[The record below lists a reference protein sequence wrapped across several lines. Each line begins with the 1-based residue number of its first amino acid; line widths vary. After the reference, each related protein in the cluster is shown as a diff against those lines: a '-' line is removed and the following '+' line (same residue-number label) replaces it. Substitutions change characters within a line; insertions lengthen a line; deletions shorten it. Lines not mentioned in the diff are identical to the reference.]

1 MNMDSELFYSN
12 DGTKVMFVAPLS
24 EMERILDV
32 SNRYKYKNNYMLVL
46 GNGFDLNL
54 GLKTRYRD
62 FVESRIFKKMYVKR
76 MKEKLRKEKIQPSLI
91 DYLYGKKFYERWYDI
106 EAALLEYISRRPDG
120 SFVNNKDEDKEDYD
134 AICCSLI
141 DYLTSLFKTGNDNEQ
156 SRMFRS
162 TPAGQLI
169 KKVNTVGNVVYSFNY
184 TPIHLVVNGVIGDT
198 SINPILIHGGIKEKT
213 VFEGNLNDNAII
225 LGVETNNMNEIAP
238 GYSFL
243 IKSNNP
249 AYKSS
254 KIASDLLNSRNVIFF
269 GHSLNQMDFGYFVDY
284 FKMLENNMDEER
296 ILTII
301 TKNEESRMALLDN
314 LRYMGITVRDIYAHT
329 KVELILTDNLNN
341 KASEDSISFED
352 LLNRIS
358 I

>member
-1 MNMDSELFYSN
+1 MDSELFYSY
-12 DGTKVMFVAPLS
+12 DGTKVMFVAPMS
-24 EMERILDV
+24 KMEYILDV
-32 SNRYKYKNNYMLVL
+32 SSRYKYKNNHMLVL

-76 MKEKLRKEKIQPSLI
+76 MKEKLKKKKIQPSLI

-120 SFVNNKDEDKEDYD
+120 SFVNNFEEDKEDYD
-134 AICCSLI
+134 AICSSLI
-141 DYLTSLFKTGNDNEQ
+141 VYLASLFKTDNDNEQ
-156 SRMFRS
+156 AKLFISS
-162 TPAGQLI
+162 PAGQLI
-169 KKVNTVGNVVYSFNY
+169 RIINAADNVIYSFNY
-184 TPIHLVVNGVIGDT
+184 TPIRLIVNAVIGDT

-243 IKSNNP
+243 IKSNSP

-254 KIASDLLNSRNVIFF
+254 SIASDLLSARNVIFF
-269 GHSLNQMDFGYFVDY
+269 GHSLNPMDFGYFVGY
-284 FKMLENNMDEER
+284 FKMLEKNMDKER
-296 ILTII
+296 ILTFI
-301 TKNEESRMALLDN
+301 TKNEESRIGLLDN
-314 LRYMGITVRDIYAHT
+314 LRYMGVTVRDVYAHAR
-329 KVELILTDNLNN
+329 VEFIQTDNLSD
-341 KASEDSISFED
+341 KSSEDSIIFGD
-352 LLNRIS
+352 LLKRIGV
-358 I
+358 